1 MITIFQA
8 SLIFS
13 KKDGAYPSGA
23 QDTAIMV
30 RLQAIL
36 EIALKNLTLSNTL
49 AYFGSSLNDEEK
61 KVL

>member
-1 MITIFQA
+1 V
-8 SLIFS
+8 
-13 KKDGAYPSGA
+13 A
-23 QDTAIMV
+23 QYTAIMV

-49 AYFGSSLNDEEK
+49 AYFGSSLKDEEK